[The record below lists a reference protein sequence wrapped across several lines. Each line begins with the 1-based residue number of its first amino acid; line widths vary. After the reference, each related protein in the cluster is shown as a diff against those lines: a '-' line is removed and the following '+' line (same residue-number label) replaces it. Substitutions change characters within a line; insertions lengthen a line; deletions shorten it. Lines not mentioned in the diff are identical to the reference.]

1 MEAAEYSCVIDVL
14 KMHYEFFELLWYC
27 TRGSEFV
34 DYIFLEEVR
43 EYVAFQW
50 NRMEGVACFLFDFW
64 YIALKFGKWLVME
77 LEYCEMLIEEW

>member
-1 MEAAEYSCVIDVL
+1 MFDFRSCVNESINEMEAAEYSCVIDVL

-43 EYVAFQW
+43 EYVAFQ
-50 NRMEGVACFLFDFW
+50 
-64 YIALKFGKWLVME
+64 
-77 LEYCEMLIEEW
+77 

>member
-1 MEAAEYSCVIDVL
+1 MNESINEMEAAEYSCVIDVL

-43 EYVAFQW
+43 EYVAFQ
-50 NRMEGVACFLFDFW
+50 
-64 YIALKFGKWLVME
+64 
-77 LEYCEMLIEEW
+77 